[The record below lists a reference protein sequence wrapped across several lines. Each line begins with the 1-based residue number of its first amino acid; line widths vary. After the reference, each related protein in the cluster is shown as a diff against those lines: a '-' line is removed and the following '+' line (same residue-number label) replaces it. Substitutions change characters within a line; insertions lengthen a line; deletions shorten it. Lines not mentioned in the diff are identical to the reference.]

1 MYPDSDT
8 PQQAPPGG
16 GFLSGA
22 RRSIAMGA
30 LAAALLVVGGS
41 AVALAADP
49 AASPDPSA
57 TAQPADGG
65 TTAPSTATPG
75 STAPGTGHPAHG
87 DCPAKDGSGTGTD
100 AQRGHDD
107 PVARRDDAGAER
119 RPLGRLGRTK
129 PRPSNPAAGAIEPC
143 GWRYI
148 SGIVSE
154 TRTTAPPWSTGQ
166 PFERATAASS
176 ESALRTV

>member
-1 MYPDSDT
+1 MYPIPT
-8 PQQAPPGG
+8 PRSRRPRRR
-16 GFLSGA
+16 FLSGA

-49 AASPDPSA
+49 SASPDPSA

-87 DCPAKDGSGTGTD
+87 NCPAKDGSGTETTPNGGTTPSPD
-100 AQRGHDD
+100 VTTPAPSVD
-107 PVARRDDAGAER
+107 P
-119 RPLGRLGRTK
+119 
-129 PRPSNPAAGAIEPC
+129 
-143 GWRYI
+143 
-148 SGIVSE
+148 SGV
-154 TRTTAPPWSTGQ
+154 
-166 PFERATAASS
+166 
-176 ESALRTV
+176 